1 MKTENIERFL
11 EILEDTC
18 FPIQIDWNNKELYIK
33 GIEEALKKIEL
44 EIETEGEAFL
54 LGSPQ
59 SAAPDPDMKLF

>member
-54 LGSPQ
+54 L
-59 SAAPDPDMKLF
+59 D